1 MGRISLPFATDPPHR
16 YRVHSMSQEQ
26 QSSQEAPSVRVL
38 IALLLPLFASLMSIS
53 LVMVALPAI
62 EEGLGATSADL
73 QWVLSG
79 YALAFGVGLVPAGR
93 AGDLW
98 GRRRFFLIGT
108 AVFAATS
115 LAAAFSP
122 NPFILNAMR
131 VAAGLGAAMLVPQII
146 GMIQRLFTGQARG
159 RAYGLM
165 STVIGVAVAI
175 GPLLAGGLIDAA
187 PADTGW
193 RLVFLLNVP
202 VTVVALIAAVLWLP
216 KFQDRDSAK
225 ATSAG
230 ALRGL
235 LKLDPLGA
243 GLLSV
248 GIVCIMLPVIQF
260 ANLLGVAMG
269 VCGVALLLVWF
280 WWEKRLGERDPE
292 APMVNLKLFTLPS
305 YTWNSAVIILYF
317 AGMPGIWAVVAI
329 YIQQGLGLGALTAGL
344 VMLPSAAMV
353 ILLASQV
360 GRRVERV
367 GPQML
372 VLGSVAAF
380 VSMLVLAGAALLQST
395 EWASI
400 GWVALALGVNGLSQA
415 LIIPSAQTLSMQDV
429 PESMAGAAGGVAQS
443 AQRVVTA
450 IGLAVV
456 TAVYF
461 MVLSGSDHQ
470 TAILVAALV
479 IAGIMLTSVAAAVG
493 AARRAA
499 ADSKIGR
506 GVTVT

>member
-1 MGRISLPFATDPPHR
+1 
-16 YRVHSMSQEQ
+16 MSQDQ
-26 QSSQEAPSVRVL
+26 RSSEGAPSARVL

-53 LVMVALPAI
+53 SVMVALPAI

-122 NPFILNAMR
+122 NPLMLNAMR
-131 VAAGLGAAMLVPQII
+131 IAAGLGAAMLVPQII

-175 GPLLAGGLIDAA
+175 GPLLAGVLIDAA
-187 PADTGW
+187 SADTGW

-202 VTVVALIAAVLWLP
+202 VTAAALVAAFLWLP
-216 KFQDRDSAK
+216 KFRDAHPTKSTA
-225 ATSAG
+225 AG
-230 ALRGL
+230 AFRGIR
-235 LKLDPLGA
+235 KLDPLGA

-248 GIVCIMLPVIQF
+248 AIVCVMLPVIQF
-260 ANLLGVAMG
+260 ANLIGAAVGVG
-269 VCGVALLLVWF
+269 GLVLLVLWYL
-280 WWEKRLGERDPE
+280 WEKRLGERDAE

-329 YIQQGLGLGALTAGL
+329 YIQQGLGLSALTAGL

-360 GRRVERV
+360 GRRVERI

-380 VSMLVLAGAALLQST
+380 ISMLVLAGAAFLQST
-395 EWASI
+395 QWASI

-461 MVLSGSDHQ
+461 MVLSGYDHQ
-470 TAILVAALV
+470 TALLVTSLV
-479 IAGIMLTSVAAAVG
+479 ISGIMLTSVLAAVG

-499 ADSKIGR
+499 ADRRLSR
-506 GVTVT
+506 SATVTSGE